1 MSKKVTI
8 IGVGLIGG
16 SLALSFRQRSDYEV
30 IGFDTEETIEK
41 ALKLGVIDNGYS
53 TLEPAVQQADV
64 IIIAVP
70 VGQISEYMRQLAE
83 ISLKPTV
90 IISDVGSTK
99 EKIAKSGKLLKESGY
114 TFIGGHPMAGSHRSG
129 VTAAHA
135 LLFENAY
142 YVLTPEPDTPLDAV
156 EKLSHLLEQVTHAQL
171 VIMDARYHDKVVGAI
186 SHLPHVIATGLV
198 AQVGNYNDANGW
210 FHRLAAG
217 GFRDLTRIAASHP
230 VMWRDILL
238 SNREELLPLLDD
250 WLAQMDAFRS
260 AIARADGTWLE
271 QILARSRD
279 LRTGLPE
286 KKRGLLAPV
295 YDCTVIIPDEPGVI
309 GHVTTLLGEH
319 GINVSN
325 LSIMENREE
334 MHGILQLTFRT
345 LEDYEQALPLL
356 TQAGYQIDKGEDVH
370 VQSNN
375 KSRTDFS

>member
-16 SLALSFRQRSDYEV
+16 SLALSFRQRSNFEV
-30 IGFDTEETIEK
+30 IGFDTEETIAK
-41 ALKLGVIDNGYS
+41 ALKLGVIDHGYA
-53 TLEPAVQQADV
+53 TLEPAVQHADV

-70 VGQISEYMRQLAE
+70 VGQIEEYIHQLAE

-90 IISDVGSTK
+90 MISDVGSTK
-99 EKIAKSGKLLKESGY
+99 EKITKTGRKLRERGY

-142 YVLTPEPDTPLDAV
+142 YVLTPEPDTPLAAV
-156 EKLSHLLEQVTHAQL
+156 EELSRILEKVTHAQL
-171 VIMDARYHDKVVGAI
+171 VIMDARYHDKVVAAI

-198 AQVGNYNDANGW
+198 AQVGTYNDTNGW

-250 WLAQMDAFRS
+250 WLAQMEAFRS
-260 AIARADGTWLE
+260 AIDRGDGTWLE
-271 QILARSRD
+271 EIFARSRD
-279 LRTGLPE
+279 LRRGLPE
-286 KKRGLLAPV
+286 KKQGLLSPV
-295 YDCTVIIPDEPGVI
+295 YDCTLIIPDEPGVI
-309 GHVTTLLGEH
+309 GQITTLLGKH

-334 MHGILQLTFRT
+334 MHGILQLTFRK

-356 TQAGYQIDKGEDVH
+356 AEAGYQIDKGEDVH
-370 VQSNN
+370 V
-375 KSRTDFS
+375 